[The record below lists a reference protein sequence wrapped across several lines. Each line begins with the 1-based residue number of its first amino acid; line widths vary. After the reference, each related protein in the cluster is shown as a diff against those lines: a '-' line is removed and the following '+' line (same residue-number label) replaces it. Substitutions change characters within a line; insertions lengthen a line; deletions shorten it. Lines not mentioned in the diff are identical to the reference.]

1 MVMSKSNSHIDIWST
16 VLGALFALAVVKVV
30 SDIFSDSKTDII
42 SDEGLKAINDPDKKR
57 EIDKAFEESERKQRE
72 TGVWE
77 NPVVD
82 LN

>member
-1 MVMSKSNSHIDIWST
+1 MSKLNTHTDLW
-16 VLGALFALAVVKVV
+16 GALIGAFFAVAIVKVV

-42 SDEGLKAINDPDKKR
+42 SDKGLKAINDPDKKR
-57 EIDKAFEESERKQRE
+57 KIDEAFEQSARKQRE
-72 TGVWE
+72 TGVCE